1 MKNIKKALILSLS
14 VLLIL
19 VFANFSFAAS
29 SISAKNDTSTNE
41 SSNTSDNE
49 VDNKATN
56 NTSLNTVSN
65 NTSTNNV
72 STNSSTNA
80 SKPISSS
87 NSSGNL
93 PNTGIEDTYL
103 NFALILLLAI
113 VLGMFSLVQYNK
125 IAKKED

>member
-19 VFANFSFAAS
+19 AFANFSFAAS

-49 VDNKATN
+49 ADNKATN
-56 NTSLNTVSN
+56 NTSLNTASN
-65 NTSTNNV
+65 NT

-113 VLGMFSLVQYNK
+113 VLGMFSLVHSNK
-125 IAKKED
+125 IVKK

>member
-19 VFANFSFAAS
+19 AFANFSFAAS

-56 NTSLNTVSN
+56 NTSLNTASN
-65 NTSTNNV
+65 NT

>member
-56 NTSLNTVSN
+56 NKSLNTASN

-80 SKPISSS
+80 RKPISSS

>member
-19 VFANFSFAAS
+19 AFANFSFAAS

-49 VDNKATN
+49 ADNKATN
-56 NTSLNTVSN
+56 NTSLNTASN
-65 NTSTNNV
+65 NT

-125 IAKKED
+125 IVKKED

>member
-19 VFANFSFAAS
+19 AFANFSFAAS

-49 VDNKATN
+49 ADNKATN
-56 NTSLNTVSN
+56 NTSLNTASN
-65 NTSTNNV
+65 NT

-125 IAKKED
+125 IVKKEE